1 MTSTGSTLFDGAE
14 ITKNDGGP
22 THKNLK
28 YCRKELAAIFAT
40 VNCTIDEAKNRE
52 HSLLAYTD
60 LQWLP
65 KTNITATVPIPVQ
78 PGEFTGSTHAERY
91 KHELKFKQ
99 YATYRKV
106 DKAGVRLVH
115 TIYNTTYFLD
125 LQDSECE
132 LIGYSIQQLLQ

>member
-1 MTSTGSTLFDGAE
+1 MSVDKKEHQRFDTKPSIKRNKNHQRFDKNLESNVTNNTMTSTVSTLFDGTE

-40 VNCTIDEAKNRE
+40 VNCTIDKAKNRE

-65 KTNITATVPIPVQ
+65 KTNITATVSIPVQ

-91 KHELKFKQ
+91 
-99 YATYRKV
+99 
-106 DKAGVRLVH
+106 
-115 TIYNTTYFLD
+115 NMN
-125 LQDSECE
+125 
-132 LIGYSIQQLLQ
+132 